1 MNSCVARQCR
11 FDRLVGK
18 RGDQLALR
26 REAMKI
32 WSDFLLGIEPAS
44 NVVPFKKASAGSA

>member
-1 MNSCVARQCR
+1 LNHVFGNKVTRAY
-11 FDRLVGK
+11 K

-44 NVVPFKKASAGSA
+44 GVVVPFKKMASI